1 VVSRPPGAGRSGDQ
15 VEVDGAGSQGAEDD
29 REDPPAADEQP
40 AAAGPSAAA
49 LLFTAM
55 SANLAERAADL
66 GALQA
71 AGCDDGN
78 WRGW

>member
-1 VVSRPPGAGRSGDQ
+1 MSGPPDAGRSGDP
-15 VEVDGAGSQGAEDD
+15 VEDDGAGSQGAEDD

-40 AAAGPSAAA
+40 AADGPRAVA

-66 GALQA
+66 GAVEA
-71 AGCDDGN
+71 AGL
-78 WRGW
+78 R